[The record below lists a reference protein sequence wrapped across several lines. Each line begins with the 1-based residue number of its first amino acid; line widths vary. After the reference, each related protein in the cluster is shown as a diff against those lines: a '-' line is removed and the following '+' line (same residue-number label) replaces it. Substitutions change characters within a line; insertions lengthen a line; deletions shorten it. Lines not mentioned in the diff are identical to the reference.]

1 MCVINLK
8 RQDSFLPFFSYLSI
22 RETNLVFRQI
32 MNAIIIEDEPLAV
45 LMLEKVL
52 RKIAPE
58 VTVQA
63 RLDSVGESVEWL
75 SNNRTELI
83 FSDIHLGDGQ
93 SFEIFDRVEV
103 KVPVIFI
110 TAYDE
115 YAIQAFKKQ
124 GIDYILK
131 PFEEED
137 IRRALDKVETFRGQ
151 KEQPVGQTELYQERF
166 LVQIGTKIRSV
177 AVEDVA
183 YFMADGKYLMLF
195 TFEGASY
202 IVDQTMAGIEERLN
216 PRLFFR
222 INRKFIISFQAIK
235 EMAKYSNS
243 RIKVILTP
251 EPPENIEAIVSAER
265 IREFKEW
272 LNR

>member
-1 MCVINLK
+1 
-8 RQDSFLPFFSYLSI
+8 
-22 RETNLVFRQI
+22 

-45 LMLEKVL
+45 LVLEKML

-75 SNNRTELI
+75 RHNRTELI

-93 SFEIFDRVEV
+93 SFEIFDQVEV

-137 IRRALDKVETFRGQ
+137 IRRALDKVEAFRGQ
-151 KEQPVGQTELYQERF
+151 QEQT
-166 LVQIGTKIRSV
+166 
-177 AVEDVA
+177 
-183 YFMADGKYLMLF
+183 
-195 TFEGASY
+195 
-202 IVDQTMAGIEERLN
+202 AGIPDVPGTLFSADRNEDQIRTGGRS
-216 PRLFFR
+216 RLFYGRWKIPDVHAFR
-222 INRKFIISFQAIK
+222 LWELLHLAQRGRSLAAGL
-235 EMAKYSNS
+235 EDRSLS
-243 RIKVILTP
+243 
-251 EPPENIEAIVSAER
+251 
-265 IREFKEW
+265 
-272 LNR
+272 

>member
-1 MCVINLK
+1 
-8 RQDSFLPFFSYLSI
+8 
-22 RETNLVFRQI
+22 

-45 LMLEKVL
+45 LVLEKIL

-75 SNNRTELI
+75 RHNRTELI

-93 SFEIFDRVEV
+93 SFEIFEQVEV

-115 YAIQAFKKQ
+115 YAIQAFKNQ

-137 IRRALDKVETFRGQ
+137 IRKALDKMESLQGQ
-151 KEQPVGQTELYQERF
+151 KEPSTGSTKGYQERF
-166 LVQIGTKIRSV
+166 LVQIGTKIKSV

-195 TFEGASY
+195 TSEGTNY

-216 PRLFFR
+216 PRFFFR
-222 INRKFIISFQAIK
+222 INRKFIISFQAIR
-235 EMAKYSNS
+235 EMVKYSNS
-243 RIKVILTP
+243 RIKVVLSP
-251 EPPENIEAIVSAER
+251 LPPENVETIVSAER